1 MTYSFGNIHPM
12 GERIQSKE
20 ITEHNRFPVDTYGG
34 RLHVE
39 WDPQAA
45 VTPLGQL
52 PFFIEFLKT
61 TKLFD
66 ELVEELSLK
75 IYKQ

>member
-1 MTYSFGNIHPM
+1 MSHPFGSLPPT
-12 GERIQSKE
+12 GEYTQSKE
-20 ITEHNRFPVDTYGG
+20 ITENDRFPIDTYAG

-39 WDPQAA
+39 WDSQAA

-66 ELVEELSLK
+66 E
-75 IYKQ
+75 